1 LHIAPAWAVGADDV
15 AIVFG
20 HVVLHLRVSGLPFA
34 WLGAMQRDE
43 LGVQVVDA
51 VALEDDGGA
60 CYPEVG
66 VELARHAAR
75 EAHQAENHLIVLFV
89 HAAAQVA
96 FGDDD
101 RVARSRGEDGEKG
114 QEVLIFGHDMALTV
128 ACNDLTKHAVTHGS
142 SLVV

>member
-1 LHIAPAWAVGADDV
+1 
-15 AIVFG
+15 
-20 HVVLHLRVSGLPFA
+20 
-34 WLGAMQRDE
+34 MQRDE

-75 EAHQAENHLIVLFV
+75 EAHQAENHLIVLFI
-89 HAAAQVA
+89 HAAAKVA

-128 ACNDLTKHAVTHGS
+128 ARNDLTKHAVTHGS
-142 SLVV
+142 SLVVKCRQIRPESGAGFCDRSPCDQSFRE

>member
-1 LHIAPAWAVGADDV
+1 
-15 AIVFG
+15 
-20 HVVLHLRVSGLPFA
+20 
-34 WLGAMQRDE
+34 MQRDE
-43 LGVQVVDA
+43 FGVQVVDA

-66 VELARHAAR
+66 VELACHAAR
-75 EAHQAENHLIVLFV
+75 EAHQAENYLIVLFI

-142 SLVV
+142 SLVVKCRQIRPESGAEFCDQSFCKQGPCEQAPCE